1 MNLEKKAQPC
11 NGSLGGGLSAPS
23 WVQNFPV
30 YTFCYLHSPLLTN
43 ITERGQWNGVYSTP
57 YCQEDIKWFWM
68 FLFLFLSIKSIPRYS
83 VLTVMVPEWMKTS
96 SAHKDK
102 TPWKERWV
110 LSTDYKASQNETH
123 HNYPSFIIQ
132 EIKHNT
138 LPVWEYTQAT
148 NLSFDLNRFF
158 HFYVNIKMI
167 RTNPDSSN

>member
-83 VLTVMVPEWMKTS
+83 ALTVMVPERMKTS
-96 SAHKDK
+96 LAHKNK

-123 HNYPSFIIQ
+123 HNYPSFITGNKTQHFTSLRI
-132 EIKHNT
+132 
-138 LPVWEYTQAT
+138 YTGYKFI
-148 NLSFDLNRFF
+148 LRLE
-158 HFYVNIKMI
+158 
-167 RTNPDSSN
+167 